1 MLKIAIIGQGY
12 VGLPLAIEFGKKFP
26 TIGFDTNKERVEQ
39 LVECEDKT
47 LEIKKDEFLLAIN
60 LNFTSKLE
68 EIKDCNIYIIT
79 VPTPVDDLQRP
90 DLSALIKASSIVGGV
105 INQGDIIIYEST
117 VYPGCT
123 EEDCVPVLEE
133 FSGLIFNSD
142 FFVGYSP
149 ERVNPGDTQRKL
161 VDIIKVTSGS
171 TAEVSEK
178 IDNLY
183 SEIIKAG
190 TYKAPS
196 IRVAESAKVIE
207 NIQRDVNI
215 AIINELAIIFN
226 HLEIDTEEVLKAA
239 STKWNFLPFTPG
251 LVGGHCIGIDP
262 YYLKFKAQS
271 IGYNPEIIS
280 AVRHL
285 NDGMGYYVVEQLV
298 KCMIKKN
305 IKVEG
310 SNVLIM
316 GLSFKE
322 NCPDLRNTRVVDVVK
337 KLLTYHAK
345 ISVFDPWVSKTEAKT
360 ELNIDLINKPELN
373 YYDAIIITVA
383 HTKFK
388 DMGIAGIEALGKKKR
403 VIYDLKYLLPASKS
417 DLRL

>member
-1 MLKIAIIGQGY
+1 MKKIAIIGQGY
-12 VGLPLAIEFGKKFP
+12 VGLPLAIEFGKFFT
-26 TIGFDTNKERVEQ
+26 TIGFDINQERIKELRKTQ
-39 LVECEDKT
+39 DST
-47 LEIKKDEFLLAIN
+47 LEVEKEDFLRAVN
-60 LNFTSKLE
+60 LSFTHNLD

-79 VPTPVDDLQRP
+79 VPTPVDELQRP
-90 DLSALIKASSIVGGV
+90 DLSALIKASEIVGGV
-105 INQGDIIIYEST
+105 INKDDIVIYEST

-123 EEDCVPVLEE
+123 EEVCVPILEE
-133 FSGLIFNSD
+133 YSGLIFNSD

-149 ERVNPGDTQRKL
+149 ERINPGDSQRRL
-161 VDIIKVTSGS
+161 SDIVKVTSGS
-171 TAEVSEK
+171 NAEISDT

-183 SEIIKAG
+183 REIIKVG
-190 TYKAPS
+190 TYKASS
-196 IRVAESAKVIE
+196 IRVAEAAKIVE

-285 NDGMGYYVVEQLV
+285 NNGMGYYVAEQLTQSMV
-298 KCMIKKN
+298 KKN

-310 SNVLIM
+310 SHILIM

-322 NCPDLRNTRVVDVVK
+322 NCPDLRNTRVTDVVK
-337 KLLTYHAK
+337 KLESCNANV
-345 ISVFDPWVSKTEAKT
+345 SVFDPWVSKNEAKK
-360 ELNIDLINKPELN
+360 ELHIELIDKPKLGA
-373 YYDAIIITVA
+373 YDAIMITVA
-383 HTKFK
+383 HDICK
-388 DMGIAGIEALGKKKR
+388 DMGIAGIEKLGKKNR
-403 VIYDLKYLLPASKS
+403 LIYDLKYLLPSNKS

>member
-1 MLKIAIIGQGY
+1 MKKIAIIGQGY
-12 VGLPLAIEFGKKFP
+12 VGLPLAIEFGKKFQ
-26 TIGFDTNKERVEQ
+26 TIGFDISKERVRE
-39 LVECEDKT
+39 LSNYEDNT
-47 LEIKKDEFLLAIN
+47 LEVEKDEFLLAQN
-60 LNFTSKLE
+60 LSFTNNYE
-68 EIKDCNIYIIT
+68 DIRDCNIYIIA
-79 VPTPVDDLQRP
+79 VPTPVNELQRP
-90 DLSALIKASSIVGGV
+90 DLDALIKATKIVGG
-105 INQGDIIIYEST
+105 ILNKDDIIIYEST

-123 EEDCVPVLEE
+123 EEECVPVLEE
-133 FSGLIFNSD
+133 FSDLVFNSD

-149 ERVNPGDTQRKL
+149 ERVNPGDAQRKL
-161 VDIIKVTSGS
+161 ADIIKVTSGS
-171 TAEVSEK
+171 TAEIADT
-178 IDNLY
+178 IDSLY
-183 SEIIKAG
+183 SEIIKVG

-196 IRVAESAKVIE
+196 IRVAEAAKIVE

-226 HLEIDTEEVLKAA
+226 QLEIDTEEVLKAA

-298 KCMIKKN
+298 QSMTKKN
-305 IKVEG
+305 IKLEG
-310 SNVLIM
+310 SNILIM

-322 NCPDLRNTRVVDVVK
+322 NCPDLRNTRVIDVVK
-337 KLLTYHAK
+337 KLEAYNANV
-345 ISVFDPWVSKTEAKT
+345 SVFDPWVSKTKAKKG
-360 ELNIDLINKPELN
+360 LNIDLINKPELN
-373 YYDAIIITVA
+373 NYDAIMITVA
-383 HTKFK
+383 HDKFK
-388 DMGIAGIEALGKKKR
+388 DMGISGIEALGKKNR
-403 VIYDLKYLLPASKS
+403 VIYDLKYLLPSSKS

>member
-1 MLKIAIIGQGY
+1 MKKIAIIGLGY
-12 VGLPLAIEFGKKFP
+12 VGLPLAIEFGKIFP
-26 TIGFDTNKERVEQ
+26 TIGFDINQERIQE
-39 LVECEDKT
+39 LIKSEDST
-47 LEIKKDEFLLAIN
+47 LEVEKDDFLKAVNLRFSHDLNVIKN
-60 LNFTSKLE
+60 
-68 EIKDCNIYIIT
+68 CNIYIIT
-79 VPTPVDDLQRP
+79 VPTPVDELQKP
-90 DLSALIKASSIVGGV
+90 DLSALIKASEIVGGL
-105 INQGDIIIYEST
+105 INKDDIIIYEST

-123 EEDCVPVLEE
+123 EEVCVPILEE
-133 FSGLIFNSD
+133 YSGLIFNSD

-149 ERVNPGDTQRKL
+149 ERINPGDSQRRL
-161 VDIIKVTSGS
+161 SDIVKVTSGS
-171 TAEVSEK
+171 NAEISDT

-183 SEIIKAG
+183 REIIKVG
-190 TYKAPS
+190 TYKASS
-196 IRVAESAKVIE
+196 IRVAEAAKIVE

-285 NDGMGYYVVEQLV
+285 NDGMGYYVAEQLTQSMV
-298 KCMIKKN
+298 KKN

-310 SNVLIM
+310 SHILIM

-322 NCPDLRNTRVVDVVK
+322 NCPDLRNTRVTDVVK
-337 KLLTYHAK
+337 KLESCNANV
-345 ISVFDPWVSKTEAKT
+345 SVFDPWVSKNEAKK
-360 ELNIDLINKPELN
+360 ELHIELIDKPKLGA
-373 YYDAIIITVA
+373 YDAIMITVA
-383 HTKFK
+383 HDIFK
-388 DMGIAGIEALGKKKR
+388 DMGIAGIEELGKKNR
-403 VIYDLKYLLPASKS
+403 VIYDLKYLLPSNKS

>member
-1 MLKIAIIGQGY
+1 MN
-12 VGLPLAIEFGKKFP
+12 E
-26 TIGFDTNKERVEQ
+26 
-39 LVECEDKT
+39 
-47 LEIKKDEFLLAIN
+47 
-60 LNFTSKLE
+60 
-68 EIKDCNIYIIT
+68 
-79 VPTPVDDLQRP
+79 LQRP
-90 DLSALIKASSIVGGV
+90 DLDALIKATKIVGG
-105 INQGDIIIYEST
+105 ILNKDDIIIYEST

-123 EEDCVPVLEE
+123 EEECVPVLEE
-133 FSGLIFNSD
+133 FSDLVFNSD

-149 ERVNPGDTQRKL
+149 ERVNPGDAQRKL
-161 VDIIKVTSGS
+161 ADIIKVTSGS
-171 TAEVSEK
+171 TAEIADT
-178 IDNLY
+178 IDSLY
-183 SEIIKAG
+183 SEIIKVG

-196 IRVAESAKVIE
+196 IRVAEAAKIVE

-226 HLEIDTEEVLKAA
+226 QLEIDTEEVLKAA

-298 KCMIKKN
+298 QSMTKKN
-305 IKVEG
+305 IKLEG
-310 SNVLIM
+310 SNILIM

-322 NCPDLRNTRVVDVVK
+322 NCPDLRNTRVIDVVK
-337 KLLTYHAK
+337 KLEAYNANV
-345 ISVFDPWVSKTEAKT
+345 SVFDPWVSKTKAKK

-373 YYDAIIITVA
+373 NYDAIMITVA
-383 HTKFK
+383 HDKFK
-388 DMGIAGIEALGKKKR
+388 DMGISGIEALGKKNR
-403 VIYDLKYLLPASKS
+403 VIYDLKYLLPSSKS

>member
-1 MLKIAIIGQGY
+1 M
-12 VGLPLAIEFGKKFP
+12 
-26 TIGFDTNKERVEQ
+26 
-39 LVECEDKT
+39 
-47 LEIKKDEFLLAIN
+47 
-60 LNFTSKLE
+60 
-68 EIKDCNIYIIT
+68 
-79 VPTPVDDLQRP
+79 
-90 DLSALIKASSIVGGV
+90 
-105 INQGDIIIYEST
+105 
-117 VYPGCT
+117 
-123 EEDCVPVLEE
+123 
-133 FSGLIFNSD
+133 
-142 FFVGYSP
+142 
-149 ERVNPGDTQRKL
+149 
-161 VDIIKVTSGS
+161 
-171 TAEVSEK
+171 
-178 IDNLY
+178 
-183 SEIIKAG
+183 
-190 TYKAPS
+190 
-196 IRVAESAKVIE
+196 
-207 NIQRDVNI
+207 
-215 AIINELAIIFN
+215 
-226 HLEIDTEEVLKAA
+226 
-239 STKWNFLPFTPG
+239 
-251 LVGGHCIGIDP
+251 
-262 YYLKFKAQS
+262 
-271 IGYNPEIIS
+271 
-280 AVRHL
+280 
-285 NDGMGYYVVEQLV
+285 

>member
-1 MLKIAIIGQGY
+1 MKKIAIIGQGY
-12 VGLPLAIEFGKKFP
+12 VGLPLAIEFGKFFT
-26 TIGFDTNKERVEQ
+26 TIGFDINQERIKELRKTQ
-39 LVECEDKT
+39 DST
-47 LEIKKDEFLLAIN
+47 LEVEKEDFLRAVN
-60 LNFTSKLE
+60 LSFTHNLD

-79 VPTPVDDLQRP
+79 VPTPVDELQRP
-90 DLSALIKASSIVGGV
+90 DLSALIKASEIVGGV
-105 INQGDIIIYEST
+105 INKDDIVIYEST

-123 EEDCVPVLEE
+123 EEECIPVLEE
-133 FSGLIFNSD
+133 YSGLIFNSD

-149 ERVNPGDTQRKL
+149 ERVNPGDSERRL
-161 VDIIKVTSGS
+161 SDIIKVTSGS
-171 TAEVSEK
+171 NAEVSDT

-183 SEIIKAG
+183 REIIKVG

-196 IRVAESAKVIE
+196 IRVAEAAKVVE

-285 NDGMGYYVVEQLV
+285 NDGMGYYVVDQLTQS
-298 KCMIKKN
+298 MIKKN

-310 SNVLIM
+310 SNILIM

-322 NCPDLRNTRVVDVVK
+322 NCPDLRNTRVIDVVK
-337 KLLTYHAK
+337 KLESCNANV
-345 ISVFDPWVSKTEAKT
+345 SVFDPWVSKNEAKK
-360 ELNIDLINKPELN
+360 ELNIDLIDKPKLN
-373 YYDAIIITVA
+373 TYDAIMITVA
-383 HTKFK
+383 HDKFK
-388 DMGIAGIEALGKKKR
+388 DMGVSGIEELGKKDR
-403 VIYDLKYLLPASKS
+403 VIYDLKYLLPSSNS

>member
-1 MLKIAIIGQGY
+1 MKKIAIIGQGY
-12 VGLPLAIEFGKKFP
+12 VGLPLAIEFGKFFT
-26 TIGFDTNKERVEQ
+26 TIGFDINQERIKELRKTQ
-39 LVECEDKT
+39 DST
-47 LEIKKDEFLLAIN
+47 LEVEKEDFLRAVN
-60 LNFTSKLE
+60 LSFTHNLD

-79 VPTPVDDLQRP
+79 VPTPVDELQRP
-90 DLSALIKASSIVGGV
+90 DLSALIKASEIVGGV
-105 INQGDIIIYEST
+105 INKDDIVIYEST

-123 EEDCVPVLEE
+123 EEECIPVLEE
-133 FSGLIFNSD
+133 YSGLIFNSD

-149 ERVNPGDTQRKL
+149 ERVNPGDSERRL
-161 VDIIKVTSGS
+161 SDIIKVTSGS
-171 TAEVSEK
+171 NAEVSDT

-183 SEIIKAG
+183 REIIKVG

-196 IRVAESAKVIE
+196 IRVAEAAKVVE

-285 NDGMGYYVVEQLV
+285 NDGMGYYVAEQLTQSMV
-298 KCMIKKN
+298 KKN

-310 SNVLIM
+310 SHILIM

-322 NCPDLRNTRVVDVVK
+322 NCPDLRNTRVTDVVK
-337 KLLTYHAK
+337 KLESCNANV
-345 ISVFDPWVSKTEAKT
+345 SVFDPWVSKNEAKK
-360 ELNIDLINKPELN
+360 ELNIDLIDKPKLN
-373 YYDAIIITVA
+373 TYDAIMITVA
-383 HTKFK
+383 HDIFK
-388 DMGIAGIEALGKKKR
+388 DMGIAGIEELGKKNR
-403 VIYDLKYLLPASKS
+403 VIYDLKYLLPSNKS

>member
-1 MLKIAIIGQGY
+1 MKKIAIIGQGY
-12 VGLPLAIEFGKKFP
+12 VGLPLAIEFGKKFQ
-26 TIGFDTNKERVEQ
+26 TIGFDISKERVRE
-39 LVECEDKT
+39 LSNYEDNT
-47 LEIKKDEFLLAIN
+47 LEVEKDEFLLAQN
-60 LNFTSKLE
+60 LSFTNNYE
-68 EIKDCNIYIIT
+68 DIRDCNIYIIA
-79 VPTPVDDLQRP
+79 VPTPVNELQRP
-90 DLSALIKASSIVGGV
+90 DLDALIKATKIVGG
-105 INQGDIIIYEST
+105 ILNKDDIIIYEST

-123 EEDCVPVLEE
+123 EEECVPVLEE
-133 FSGLIFNSD
+133 FSDLVFNSD

-149 ERVNPGDTQRKL
+149 ERVNPGDAQRKL
-161 VDIIKVTSGS
+161 ADIIKVTSGS
-171 TAEVSEK
+171 TAEIADT
-178 IDNLY
+178 IDSLY
-183 SEIIKAG
+183 SEIIKVG

-196 IRVAESAKVIE
+196 IRVAEAAKIVE

-226 HLEIDTEEVLKAA
+226 QLEIDTEEVLKAA

-298 KCMIKKN
+298 QSMTKKN
-305 IKVEG
+305 IKLEG
-310 SNVLIM
+310 SNILIM

-322 NCPDLRNTRVVDVVK
+322 NCPDLRNTRVIDVVK
-337 KLLTYHAK
+337 KLEAYNANV
-345 ISVFDPWVSKTEAKT
+345 SVFDPWVSKTKAKK

-373 YYDAIIITVA
+373 NYDAIMITVA
-383 HTKFK
+383 HDKFK
-388 DMGIAGIEALGKKKR
+388 DMGISGIEALGKKNR
-403 VIYDLKYLLPASKS
+403 VIYDLKYLLPSSKS

>member
-1 MLKIAIIGQGY
+1 MKKIAIIGQGY
-12 VGLPLAIEFGKKFP
+12 VGLPLAIEFGKIFP
-26 TIGFDTNKERVEQ
+26 TIGFDINQERIQE
-39 LVECEDKT
+39 LIKSEDST
-47 LEIKKDEFLLAIN
+47 LEVEKDDFLKAVNLRFSHDLNVIKN
-60 LNFTSKLE
+60 
-68 EIKDCNIYIIT
+68 CNIYIIT
-79 VPTPVDDLQRP
+79 VPTPVDELQKP
-90 DLSALIKASSIVGGV
+90 DLSALIKASEIVGGL
-105 INQGDIIIYEST
+105 INKDDIIIYEST

-123 EEDCVPVLEE
+123 EEVCVPILEE
-133 FSGLIFNSD
+133 YSGLIFNSD

-149 ERVNPGDTQRKL
+149 ERINPGDSERKL
-161 VDIIKVTSGS
+161 SDIVKVTSGS
-171 TAEVSEK
+171 NAEISDT

-183 SEIIKAG
+183 REIIKVG
-190 TYKAPS
+190 TYKASS
-196 IRVAESAKVIE
+196 IRVAEAAKIVE

-285 NDGMGYYVVEQLV
+285 NDGMGYYVAEQLTQSMV
-298 KCMIKKN
+298 KKN

-310 SNVLIM
+310 SHILIM

-322 NCPDLRNTRVVDVVK
+322 NCPDLRNTRVTDVVK
-337 KLLTYHAK
+337 KLESCNANV
-345 ISVFDPWVSKTEAKT
+345 SVFDPWVSKNEAKK
-360 ELNIDLINKPELN
+360 ELHIELIDKPKLGA
-373 YYDAIIITVA
+373 YDAIMITVA
-383 HTKFK
+383 HDIFK
-388 DMGIAGIEALGKKKR
+388 DMGIAGIEELGKKNR
-403 VIYDLKYLLPASKS
+403 VIYDLKYLLPSNKS

>member
-1 MLKIAIIGQGY
+1 MKKIAIIGQGY
-12 VGLPLAIEFGKKFP
+12 VGLPLAIEFGKIFP
-26 TIGFDTNKERVEQ
+26 TIGFDINQERIQE
-39 LVECEDKT
+39 LIKSEDST
-47 LEIKKDEFLLAIN
+47 LEVEKDDFLKAVNLRFSHDLNVIKN
-60 LNFTSKLE
+60 
-68 EIKDCNIYIIT
+68 CNIYIIT
-79 VPTPVDDLQRP
+79 VPTPVDELQKP
-90 DLSALIKASSIVGGV
+90 DLSALIKASEIVGGL
-105 INQGDIIIYEST
+105 INKDDIVIYEST

-123 EEDCVPVLEE
+123 EEVCVPILEE
-133 FSGLIFNSD
+133 YSGLIFNSD

-149 ERVNPGDTQRKL
+149 ERINPGDSQRRL
-161 VDIIKVTSGS
+161 SDIVKVTSGS
-171 TAEVSEK
+171 NAEISDT

-183 SEIIKAG
+183 REIIKVG
-190 TYKAPS
+190 TYKASS
-196 IRVAESAKVIE
+196 IRVAEAAKIVE

-285 NDGMGYYVVEQLV
+285 NNGMGYYVAEQLTQSMV
-298 KCMIKKN
+298 KKN

-310 SNVLIM
+310 SHILIM

-322 NCPDLRNTRVVDVVK
+322 NCPDLRNTRVTDVVK
-337 KLLTYHAK
+337 KLESCNANV
-345 ISVFDPWVSKTEAKT
+345 SVFDPWVSKNEAKK
-360 ELNIDLINKPELN
+360 ELHIELIDKPKLGA
-373 YYDAIIITVA
+373 YDAIMITVA
-383 HTKFK
+383 HDIFK
-388 DMGIAGIEALGKKKR
+388 DMGIAGIEELGKKNR
-403 VIYDLKYLLPASKS
+403 LIYDLKYLLPSNKS

>member
-1 MLKIAIIGQGY
+1 MTKIAIIGQGY
-12 VGLPLAIEFGKKFP
+12 VGLPLAIEFGKIFP
-26 TIGFDTNKERVEQ
+26 TIGFDINQERIQE
-39 LVECEDKT
+39 LIKSEDST
-47 LEIKKDEFLLAIN
+47 LEVEKDDFLKAVN
-60 LNFTSKLE
+60 LSFSHDFN
-68 EIKDCNIYIIT
+68 EIKNCNIYIIT
-79 VPTPVDDLQRP
+79 VPTPVDELQRP
-90 DLSALIKASSIVGGV
+90 DLSALIKASEIVGGL
-105 INQGDIIIYEST
+105 INKDDIVIYEST

-123 EEDCVPVLEE
+123 EEVCVPILEE
-133 FSGLIFNSD
+133 FSGLIFNND

-149 ERVNPGDTQRKL
+149 ERVNPGDSERKL
-161 VDIIKVTSGS
+161 SDIVKVTSGS
-171 TAEVSEK
+171 NAEISDT

-183 SEIIKAG
+183 REIIKVG
-190 TYKAPS
+190 TYKASS
-196 IRVAESAKVIE
+196 IRVAEAAKIVE

-285 NDGMGYYVVEQLV
+285 NDGMGYYVAEQLTQSMV
-298 KCMIKKN
+298 KKN

-310 SNVLIM
+310 SHILIM

-322 NCPDLRNTRVVDVVK
+322 NCPDLRNTRVIDVVK
-337 KLLTYHAK
+337 KLESCNANV
-345 ISVFDPWVSKTEAKT
+345 SVFDPWVSKNEAKK
-360 ELNIDLINKPELN
+360 ELHIELIDKPELN
-373 YYDAIIITVA
+373 TYDAIMITVA
-383 HTKFK
+383 HDSFK
-388 DMGIAGIEALGKKKR
+388 NMGIAGIEELGKKNR
-403 VIYDLKYLLPASKS
+403 VIYDLK
-417 DLRL
+417 